1 MRRRKKRN
9 LAKGETVHEIAHS
22 NAKSES
28 TIYRHEASEVK
39 AAEMPAN
46 EFGIIGTGY
55 KLVQAKAYDLYSTG
69 SVYLTTV
76 IADSF
81 LD

>member
-1 MRRRKKRN
+1 LGVGISIGALSLLIGIVIFCMRRRKKRN

-28 TIYRHEASEVK
+28 TIYRHEASEVQ

-46 EFGIIGTGY
+46 ERPAE
-55 KLVQAKAYDLYSTG
+55 LPAYEKR
-69 SVYLTTV
+69 
-76 IADSF
+76 
-81 LD
+81 